1 MRSLFVRFEILFG
14 DGGND
19 AGPDQIIE
27 DLAQRCWNWVANTE
41 SVERENIPS
50 KWEEGKFKLNKT
62 DSMEVGDQRCED
74 GRFWRMTRREW
85 GREEMEKWFVNY
97 IFIAMDGDRIEFSL
111 LQDIVDQEERVSVGE
126 DGAVTIYDDNPLK
139 NGIYR
144 VGGSLVILKFARHEV
159 LGVLEFSGGLPKESG
174 EATLDVGGEEV
185 LKGKIARVFSS
196 YGEVPRTLAD
206 FKGLLGKPLND
217 REKQLVGRWEHVNEE
232 AQHRS
237 WHINREDHT
246 ASSFII
252 SPKYDDEGE
261 VVPGEQ
267 VRTMRHHI
275 WCVAD
280 EVVYFVDL
288 VIDQTVNPI
297 ADDSRLLRAPTE
309 IGTLYLV
316 SVDGEKRT
324 FRWKLPEEYG
334 GDAIEPFHDHRIEA
348 FGETEM
354 EPFNEPGALRGFDIL
369 KVHEEARG
377 REEAPELEGERE
389 DLSGE

>member
-1 MRSLFVRFEILFG
+1 MNLKFQKAFLSMMAALIVCLLPGCRESPQRVAASKGEGANPEVEEPGEVTGLQTFLPGKIVDLLFE
-14 DGGND
+14 
-19 AGPDQIIE
+19 
-27 DLAQRCWNWVANTE
+27 
-41 SVERENIPS
+41 
-50 KWEEGKFKLNKT
+50 EEGVFKGKVRLLF
-62 DSMEVGDQRCED
+62 RAD
-74 GRFWRMTRREW
+74 GTL
-85 GREEMEKWFVNY
+85 
-97 IFIAMDGDRIEFSL
+97 S
-111 LQDIVDQEERVSVGE
+111 VDQEERVSVGE